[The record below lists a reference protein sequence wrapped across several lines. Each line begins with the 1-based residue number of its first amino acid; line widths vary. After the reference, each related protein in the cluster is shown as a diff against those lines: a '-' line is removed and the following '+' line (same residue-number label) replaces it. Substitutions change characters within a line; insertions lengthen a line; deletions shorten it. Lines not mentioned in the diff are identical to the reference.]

1 MVLGYN
7 QNQKLMDWE
16 IRIHKEA
23 VDMSTVIQMAEETFG
38 DFVKGVVDI
47 EQNLL
52 GLGGELHS
60 DIEEVLLNQGSAQQN
75 LWGINVHPHENWP
88 EMVDF
93 DSLINIR
100 PRQNN
105 RSRDVEDELLRE
117 RILKLIE
124 VILRR

>member
-1 MVLGYN
+1 
-7 QNQKLMDWE
+7 
-16 IRIHKEA
+16 
-23 VDMSTVIQMAEETFG
+23 MSTVIQMAEETFG